1 MPTIFRRDGYRFF
14 FFSDEGNPR
23 EPPHVHVRK
32 GGGDAK
38 FWLNP
43 DIAVARSL
51 GFNATELNVLARLVR
66 QEKQRIERVWHDHFG
81 DSS

>member
-14 FFSDEGNPR
+14 FFSDEGDPR

-43 DIAVARSL
+43 DVAIARSL

-66 QEKQRIERVWHDHFG
+66 QEKHRIERTWNDHFG
-81 DSS
+81 YSG